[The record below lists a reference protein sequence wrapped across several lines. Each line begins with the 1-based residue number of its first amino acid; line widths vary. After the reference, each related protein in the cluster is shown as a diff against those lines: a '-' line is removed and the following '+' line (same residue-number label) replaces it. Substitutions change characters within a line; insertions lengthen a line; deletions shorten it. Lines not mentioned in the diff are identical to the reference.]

1 MLRLKAVL
9 LVLMTL
15 LLTFS
20 ASAQEQ
26 RIHTVT
32 YGENLF
38 RIAQQ
43 YGVDV
48 DSIAR
53 ANNLPYTWLIQ
64 VGQQLIIPDLAAPV
78 APVLNPVAV
87 PAVEIPADNAQV
99 IPGVLPLDPLSQA
112 PITQPFA
119 QPTTDPAIPA
129 APVAPVEAPAQPATA
144 EPANIEY
151 YTVPFGQSL
160 AQIARNFGMSI
171 GEIARLND
179 ITNPDL
185 IYAGQRLMVTRTP
198 GGSAPN
204 APAAR
209 DPRLPTNTVTHI
221 VQSGENLASIAERYG
236 ISWLQIAQANNIYD
250 ANLVNVGEELLI
262 PGGSVLAGAEFSFVT
277 APAAPPARIGIG
289 KEIIV
294 DLSDQRT
301 YAYEDGKLVRNILSS
316 TGLPATPTVQGSFR
330 IQRKYVAQTMTG
342 PGYYL
347 PDVPYVM
354 YFYAGYAL
362 HGTFWHNNFGQQM
375 SHGCV
380 NLPTPEAGWFYDWT
394 EIGTP
399 VYVQP

>member
-1 MLRLKAVL
+1 MVRLKAAL
-9 LVLMTL
+9 FTLVIL
-15 LLTFS
+15 LLAFS

-26 RIHTVT
+26 QVHTVT

-53 ANNLPYTWLIQ
+53 ANNITNTWLIDI
-64 VGQQLIIPDLAAPV
+64 GQQLIIPSLVEPEPA
-78 APVLNPVAV
+78 
-87 PAVEIPADNAQV
+87 PAVLAEQPAVTSNPAPAAQT
-99 IPGVLPLDPLSQA
+99 VLPLDPLSQA
-112 PITQPFA
+112 PITEPIA
-119 QPTTDPAIPA
+119 
-129 APVAPVEAPAQPATA
+129 EAPAVPDAPAASIEQPQTPAT
-144 EPANIEY
+144 ETPVEY
-151 YTVPFGQSL
+151 YTVPYGQSL
-160 AQIARNFGMSI
+160 AQIARNFNMSLDQ
-171 GEIARLND
+171 IARLND

-185 IYAGQRLMVTRTP
+185 IYAGQQLVVTREP
-198 GGSAPN
+198 GGAAPN
-204 APAAR
+204 APVEQ
-209 DPRLPTNTVTHI
+209 DPSLPSNTVTHI
-221 VQSGENLASIAERYG
+221 VQEGETLASIGQRYG

-250 ANLVNVGEELLI
+250 ADIVDIGEELLI
-262 PGGSVLAGAEFSFVT
+262 PGGSVLANADFSFVS
-277 APAAPPARIGIG
+277 APAAPAARIGTG

-301 YAYEDGKLVRNILSS
+301 YAYEDGKLVRNVLSS
-316 TGLPATPTVQGSFR
+316 TGLPATPTVQGSFTVR
-330 IQRKYVAQTMTG
+330 RKYVAQTMTG

-347 PDVPYVM
+347 PDVPFVM

-362 HGTFWHNNFGQQM
+362 HGTYWHNNFGEPM